1 MRFRLILLMV
11 GFVGVSLI
19 GVAQQS
25 AMPPRVKSSNEFKV
39 NAQGGNGTRSSAPPV
54 RVTGSASAKNL
65 ESIERQTP
73 TGSAS
78 RSSKKVRA
86 AALPPEHVKPTP
98 KINFKANGD
107 AKNPGL
113 VHQRANPLAG
123 RLKDKGSK

>member
-1 MRFRLILLMV
+1 MRFRLILAAGV
-11 GFVGVSLI
+11 VGVSLI

-39 NAQGGNGTRSSAPPV
+39 NTQGGDTTRSSAPPA
-54 RVTGSASAKNL
+54 RGTGSAAAKNL
-65 ESIERQTP
+65 ESIERQMP

-78 RSSKKVRA
+78 RRKTPA
-86 AALPPEHVKPTP
+86 AVLPPEHQKPAP
-98 KINFKANGD
+98 KINFKANGG

-113 VHQRANPLAG
+113 ARQPANPLAG